1 MQAVPRTLEPGVGLC
16 LSAVSLVLLKKFC
29 RDSPRL
35 SDLRPGN
42 GCARAKLG

>member
-1 MQAVPRTLEPGVGLC
+1 MTWSQGGESSEKLC

-29 RDSPRL
+29 RNSPRL
-35 SDLRPGN
+35 SDLRLGN